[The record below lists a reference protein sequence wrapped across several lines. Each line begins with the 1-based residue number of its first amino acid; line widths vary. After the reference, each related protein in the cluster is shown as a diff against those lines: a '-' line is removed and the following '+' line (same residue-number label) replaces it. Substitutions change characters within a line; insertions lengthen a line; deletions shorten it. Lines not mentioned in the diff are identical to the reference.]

1 MKINWK
7 VRLRQKP
14 FLVAIF
20 SALLLLVQQVAK
32 FFGYEISE
40 AIGQQLTEIFN
51 TVLFVLTIAGVIID
65 PTTKGLGDS
74 EQAKEYSEPK

>member
-7 VRLRQKP
+7 VRLRQRP
-14 FLVAIF
+14 FLVAMF
-20 SALLLLVQQVAK
+20 SALLLLVQQVAR
-32 FFGYEISE
+32 FLGYELSE
-40 AIGQQLTEIFN
+40 TIGEQLTEIFN
-51 TVLFVLTIAGVIID
+51 TVLFILTIAGVILD